1 MAQFRTDTNKLDGAN
16 LITRF
21 EVNMLSNRLTPSGT
35 ATDAF
40 GRIRTSTPLT
50 LFDSQHRYVDNNL
63 WATSNTAGTTYAFAN
78 NQSLINMNVGTGSG
92 QQVIRETKKVFAY
105 QPGKSLLLMNTFVFN
120 EAKPNLRQRI
130 GYFNDSNGI
139 FLEQSNSDIYFVKRS
154 KTSGVVVDTKVSK
167 ANWNVDKFDGT
178 GASAQGSVG
187 NEHTTGIDLTKTNI
201 LWADIEWLGV
211 GDVRMGFVIDGLML
225 PGHVFHNDNVNTLPY
240 MTTASLPLRYEIT
253 NFGTTSSGSTLKQIC
268 SSVMSEG
275 GYELRGV
282 QQSVGTV
289 ITSPYT
295 MATAGTYYPIA
306 SIRLKAGRPDAIV
319 IPTAVNILGKGNNTT
334 VSWRI
339 LKGCSPTAGT
349 WVSAGADSAVEYNI
363 TATGLTGGLIVASGF
378 LGVAA
383 QASQAI
389 EILKEAL
396 FRFQLERDPF
406 TGATTDITVACS
418 GASINDQA
426 FASIDWEEITR

>member
-40 GRIRTSTPLT
+40 GRLRTSTPLT

-78 NQSLINMNVGTGSG
+78 NQSLINMNVGTDSG

-154 KTSGVVVDTKVSK
+154 RVSGVVVDTKVPKSD
-167 ANWNVDKFDGT
+167 WNIDKFDGT
-178 GASAQGSVG
+178 GASSQTSAG
-187 NEHTTGIDLTKTNI
+187 HTSGIDFTKTNI
-201 LWADIEWLGV
+201 LWTDIEWLGV

-225 PGHVFHNDNVNTLPY
+225 TGHVFHNDNVNTLPY
-240 MTTASLPLRYEIT
+240 MSTASLPLRYEIS

-282 QQSVGTV
+282 QQSVSTV
-289 ITSPYT
+289 LTAPYT

-334 VSWRI
+334 IAWRI
-339 LKGCSPTAGT
+339 IRGCSPTAGT
-349 WVSAGADSAVEYNI
+349 WVSGGASSAIEYNI
-363 TATGLTGGLIVASGF
+363 TATGLTGGLVLASGF
-378 LGVAA
+378 LGVST

-406 TGATTDITVACS
+406 TGATTDFTVACS
-418 GASINDQA
+418 GAANNDQA

>member
-40 GRIRTSTPLT
+40 GRIRTSAPLT
-50 LFDSQHRYVDNNL
+50 LFDSQHRYIDNNL

-78 NQSLINMNVGTGSG
+78 NQSLINMNVGTGNG
-92 QQVIRETKKVFAY
+92 QRVIRETKKVFAY
-105 QPGKSLLLMNTFVFN
+105 QPGKSLLLLNTFVFN

-167 ANWNVDKFDGT
+167 TNWNVDKFDGT

-282 QQSVGTV
+282 QQSVSTV
-289 ITSPYT
+289 VTAPYT
-295 MATAGTYYPIA
+295 MATAGTYYPIV

-334 VSWRI
+334 IAWRI
-339 LKGCSPTAGT
+339 IRGCSPIAGT

-363 TATGLTGGLIVASGF
+363 TATGLTGGLVLASGF
-378 LGVAA
+378 LGVTS
-383 QASQAI
+383 QATQAI

-406 TGATTDITVACS
+406 TGVTTDFTIACS
-418 GASINDQA
+418 GAANSDQA

>member
-1 MAQFRTDTNKLDGAN
+1 MSD
-16 LITRF
+16 
-21 EVNMLSNRLTPSGT
+21 RLTPSGT
-35 ATDAF
+35 TVDAF
-40 GRIRTSTPLT
+40 GRLRISTPLT

-78 NQSLINMNVGTGSG
+78 NQSLVNMNVGTGNG

-120 EAKPNLRQRI
+120 EAKTNLRQRV

-154 KTSGVVVDTKVSK
+154 KTSGVVIDTKIAQ
-167 ANWNVDKFDGT
+167 ANWNIDKFDGT
-178 GASAQGSVG
+178 GASSQGPIGS
-187 NEHTTGIDLTKTNI
+187 EHTSGINLTKANI
-201 LWADIEWLGV
+201 FWADIEWLGV
-211 GDVRMGFVIDGLML
+211 GDVRAGFVVDGLMKTA
-225 PGHVFHNDNVNTLPY
+225 HVFHNDNVNTLPY
-240 MTTASLPLRYEIT
+240 MTTASLPLRYEIA
-253 NFGTTSSGSTLKQIC
+253 NFGATSSGSTLKQIC
-268 SSVMSEG
+268 SSIMSEG

-282 QQSVGTV
+282 QQSVATV
-289 ITSPYT
+289 VTAPYT
-295 MATAGTYYPIA
+295 MTTAGTYYPIA
-306 SIRLKAGRPDAIV
+306 SIRLKAGRTDAIV

-334 VSWRI
+334 ISWRI
-339 LKGCSPTAGT
+339 MKGCSPTAGT
-349 WVSAGADSAVEYNI
+349 WVSAGTDSAIEYNI
-363 TATGLTGGLIVASGF
+363 TATGLTGGLVMASGF
-378 LGVAA
+378 LGIST

-406 TGATTDITVACS
+406 TGATTDFTVACS
-418 GASINDQA
+418 GASLNDQA